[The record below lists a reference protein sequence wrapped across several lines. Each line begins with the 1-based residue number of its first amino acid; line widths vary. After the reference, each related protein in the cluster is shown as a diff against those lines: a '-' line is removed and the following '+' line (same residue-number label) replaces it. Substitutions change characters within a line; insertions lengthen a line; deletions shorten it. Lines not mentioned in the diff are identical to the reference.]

1 MMMMMMMERMKRM
14 IGDICGQR
22 QKALRRHQ
30 WLGQII
36 KTTHCSQAQLIQLKI
51 VHEIWRLL
59 ASSVIR
65 DQQWLIIEAYNSS
78 KGCDGPSASQV
89 GWEEFS
95 KVQHNTILKTI
106 SESEPMLTWLGQ
118 GRLTTSTSYNPASAT
133 PGVCMTAWRW
143 ANLVTLAAL
152 TCLLARFSRRV
163 DLAVFGAWTSYLGR
177 RVLLLQC
184 WSCYKFWITH
194 TDSLSYTRNYINT
207 IHPQS

>member
-1 MMMMMMMERMKRM
+1 MERMERMERMKRM

-22 QKALRRHQ
+22 QKALRRHP

-118 GRLTTSTSYNPASAT
+118 GRLTTSTSYDPARPRLGCAWLHGGGPTWWHLLHWLACLQGFHDEWIWLFWSMVVDKL
-133 PGVCMTAWRW
+133 PGTKGTTVAM
-143 ANLVTLAAL
+143 LE
-152 TCLLARFSRRV
+152 LL
-163 DLAVFGAWTSYLGR
+163 
-177 RVLLLQC
+177 
-184 WSCYKFWITH
+184 
-194 TDSLSYTRNYINT
+194 
-207 IHPQS
+207 